1 MTDAQQPRF
10 QSGHEGEGKAAALIA
25 WALYILSIP
34 SAALLAPVGLVVAY
48 AARGSAT
55 GIPRQHLDAAIRLF
69 WSVFWWT
76 ILTGALIV
84 VSVLLSWLILPIVLI
99 FILWGVL
106 ILIAVWFTV
115 KSVLGVINL
124 LQDKPA

>member
-1 MTDAQQPRF
+1 MTDAHQPRF
-10 QSGHEGEGKAAALIA
+10 QSGHEGEGKPAALIA
-25 WALYILSIP
+25 WGLYILSIP

-55 GIPRQHLDAAIRLF
+55 GVPRQHLDAAIRLF

-76 ILTGALIV
+76 VLTGALIV
-84 VSVLLSWLILPIVLI
+84 VSVLLSWLILPIALI